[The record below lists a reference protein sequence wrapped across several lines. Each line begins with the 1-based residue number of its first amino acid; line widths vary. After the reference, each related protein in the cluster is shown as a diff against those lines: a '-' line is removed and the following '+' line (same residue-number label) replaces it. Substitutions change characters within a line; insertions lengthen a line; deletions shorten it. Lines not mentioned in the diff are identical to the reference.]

1 MAAAR
6 PTSMRASSVALPA
19 PRAISAASSPSR
31 PPMMFAA
38 SIRMAPREAGSIAFH
53 SGRADVAASM
63 ARSVSALSDFGVV
76 PRISDGFEGFT
87 TSEVSPESAGTH
99 APPTKFRAS
108 VWDSI
113 MVSSNSAR
121 GAIAVFLPDLRAS
134 YLALGHLV
142 LQYEPADGDLD
153 PAPGRRR
160 ELVTPP
166 HACAAHTA

>member
-1 MAAAR
+1 
-6 PTSMRASSVALPA
+6 
-19 PRAISAASSPSR
+19 
-31 PPMMFAA
+31 MMVAA

-99 APPTKFRAS
+99 APPIKFRAS

-121 GAIAVFLPDLRAS
+121 GTLVFFLPDLRAS
-134 YLALGHLV
+134 YLALGHVV
-142 LQYEPADGDLD
+142 L
-153 PAPGRRR
+153 
-160 ELVTPP
+160 
-166 HACAAHTA
+166 